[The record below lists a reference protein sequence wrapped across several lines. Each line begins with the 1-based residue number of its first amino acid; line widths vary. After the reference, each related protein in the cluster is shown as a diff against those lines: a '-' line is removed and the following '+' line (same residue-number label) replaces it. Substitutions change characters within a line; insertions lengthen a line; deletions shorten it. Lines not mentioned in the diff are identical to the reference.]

1 MDSNNHTLLE
11 QLIAYGKQLDRNS
24 SNTITNERF
33 LIAVIDLVNHQT
45 NIPVSEDE
53 YRQLADLL
61 SKIFPDVKRIL
72 LTFLFVIG

>member
-33 LIAVIDLVNHQT
+33 LIAIT
-45 NIPVSEDE
+45 YTIE
-53 YRQLADLL
+53 
-61 SKIFPDVKRIL
+61 
-72 LTFLFVIG
+72 